1 MWDGTDGWD
10 GMVIIGHRSS
20 KSTFGAKKTLIYA
33 SSATKIAKASQTR
46 VDERKSAQSPH
57 NLLKMAAP
65 VDLVYQIAK
74 RVV

>member
-1 MWDGTDGWD
+1 
-10 GMVIIGHRSS
+10 MVIIGHRSS
-20 KSTFGAKKTLIYA
+20 KSTFGAKKTLIY
-33 SSATKIAKASQTR
+33 AKASQTR